1 MGHLDD
7 LEIPGCDE
15 TTLQTERL
23 VVRTARPDE
32 AEALLDFFRRNEPHL
47 GPWEPARP
55 PGFFSVELWRE
66 RLAQYRDH
74 WLAGSSYR
82 LHLFEKSAPD
92 RVVGSI
98 GLSNVV
104 RGVFQNAQM
113 GFGLDA
119 GCVGRGLMLE
129 AVNAT
134 LDFAFG
140 PLDLHRVEANHQPQN
155 LRSAALLRRAG
166 FEVQGYARDYL
177 FLDGA
182 WRDHVLTAKRRS
194 DPRAPDPA
202 RPARSR

>member
-1 MGHLDD
+1 MHEAGIPDCDD
-7 LEIPGCDE
+7 TALE
-15 TTLQTERL
+15 TERL
-23 VVRTARPDE
+23 VLRTARPDE
-32 AEALLDFFRRNEPHL
+32 AHAVLEFFERNEPHL

-55 PGFFSVELWRE
+55 PGFLTVELWRE

-74 WLAGSSYR
+74 WLAGTSYR
-82 LHLFEKSAPD
+82 LHLFEKAAPA

-98 GLSNVV
+98 GLSNVA

-119 GCVGRGLMLE
+119 ACVGRGLMLE

-140 PLDLHRVEANHQPQN
+140 PLDLHRIEANHQPQN

-182 WRDHVLTAKRRS
+182 WRDHVLTAKRR
-194 DPRAPDPA
+194 PA
-202 RPARSR
+202 R